1 MKGRTILWAGAALLL
16 AACDTASRNEAERD
30 PQANPV
36 VETIM
41 ARRSVRKY
49 KPQPV
54 PREVMRTIVECG
66 IHAPNGM
73 NAQPW
78 EVRVVDDPEFLEG
91 VTALQLEE
99 MDPERREAMT
109 GEGFRNMFRNAP
121 TVVFIANKADGSG
134 QIDGG
139 LMGENM
145 ILAAQSMGIGSVC
158 LGGPVAFMRS
168 EKAADYLRRLGFSEG
183 YSLLYAIGFGYPD
196 EEPEA
201 KPRDASKVVF
211 VD

>member
-16 AACDTASRNEAERD
+16 AACDTASRSETEQT
-30 PQANPV
+30 QANPV

-41 ARRSVRKY
+41 VRRSVRKY

-134 QIDGG
+134 QIDCG
-139 LMGENM
+139 LMGGNM
-145 ILAAQSMGIGSVC
+145 ILAARSMGIGSVC

>member
-16 AACDTASRNEAERD
+16 AACDTASRSETEQ

-134 QIDGG
+134 QIDCG
-139 LMGENM
+139 LMGGNM
-145 ILAAQSMGIGSVC
+145 ILAARSMGIGSVC

>member
-16 AACDTASRNEAERD
+16 AACDTASRSETEQT
-30 PQANPV
+30 QANPV

-134 QIDGG
+134 QIDCG
-139 LMGENM
+139 LMGGNM
-145 ILAAQSMGIGSVC
+145 ILAARSMGIGSVC